1 MDALKSLRKD
11 LKQILAGRPRQLGW
25 GDADVM
31 HDSLTSVRERFF
43 RRSSAI
49 PAERVAR
56 GVLALRVLGTGVDF
70 VHLKYAC
77 YGIAQH
83 ADWNGRRLLED
94 AALVKKLLD
103 AVEDLRPNARR
114 FNACC
119 RGLRQSWQ
127 EASTLPQLPATR
139 EGRAL
144 LKSFLGAA
152 HSDEEPALR

>member
-1 MDALKSLRKD
+1 MSALKSLRKE
-11 LKQILAGRPRQLGW
+11 LKRALNGRPRQLGW
-25 GDADVM
+25 GDPESM
-31 HDSLTSVRERFF
+31 RDSLAAVRERFT
-43 RRSSAI
+43 RRSGAI

-56 GVLALRVLGTGVDF
+56 GVLALRVLGAGVDF

-94 AALVKKLLD
+94 AALVKKLLGS
-103 AVEDLRPNARR
+103 VEALRPNARR
-114 FNACC
+114 FAACC
-119 RGLRQSWQ
+119 RGLRHSWQ

-144 LKSFLGAA
+144 LKSFLL
-152 HSDEEPALR
+152 SCELQ